1 MNCRFLILLLAATV
15 ALQACRSE
23 TAPSVDYAGIIASY
37 SDDGQTV
44 DCMKVSR
51 LNLALSETGQLAE
64 RVFHYTQAGS
74 DGILPP
80 WNMTVE
86 TGERLSDVYWSM
98 GHVALAQRMA
108 FEANVLDDRAYNPRM
123 MQRLIETNL
132 TYGAYDAARKYI
144 DILAGD
150 PRDKAVA
157 DRYRPFLDDDAL
169 VEADPVLGP
178 RRRCIPR
185 ADFIS
190 MVRGVEADLK
200 DIIRTNPSYHKAV
213 EYLGVICL
221 LDCQMDAFKEVL
233 DEFYG
238 TEALPQLP
246 ASFAEAACM
255 LSELHPGYWKEVG
268 VSQKTFN
275 RYRDFKKR
283 IGTGLSMDRFR
294 DTFWYYIMRVNNQ

>member
-44 DCMKVSR
+44 DCMKVSL
-51 LNLALSETGQLAE
+51 LNLALAETGQLAE

-132 TYGAYDAARKYI
+132 TYGAYDAA
-144 DILAGD
+144 
-150 PRDKAVA
+150 
-157 DRYRPFLDDDAL
+157 
-169 VEADPVLGP
+169 
-178 RRRCIPR
+178 
-185 ADFIS
+185 
-190 MVRGVEADLK
+190 LK

-221 LDCQMDAFKEVL
+221 LDC
-233 DEFYG
+233 
-238 TEALPQLP
+238 
-246 ASFAEAACM
+246 
-255 LSELHPGYWKEVG
+255 
-268 VSQKTFN
+268 QKTFN